1 MGVEAL
7 RPEAAVEGLFGGA
20 LLLTAL
26 STLLSGLLL
35 PGRSAKH
42 HLWGVLAAVV
52 ALRERAPA

>member
-35 PGRSAKH
+35 PAAVRSIIFGG
-42 HLWGVLAAVV
+42 LLAAVV